1 MLFSNW
7 FKYIDRDTAIDIWA
21 TRLSSV
27 DKTINLLQSKS
38 SQDVWALKYWQD
50 VRRVL
55 TRQLDN
61 ICQVRL
67 DEKY

>member
-7 FKYIDRDTAIDIWA
+7 FKYIDKDTAINIWA

-27 DKTINLLQSKS
+27 DKTINLLQDR

-61 ICQVRL
+61 ICQVHL
-67 DEKY
+67 HEK